1 MKVECDDCGSCSDC
15 FKITTRGKMKALL
28 IKNVLRMWRN
38 IGVMFF
44 IFVLPVMQVILF
56 CLAIGRDPT
65 GLKLAIV
72 NHEANFTNATYQHCP
87 IAKGCSFTSLS
98 CRYLRDLNN
107 ETIVQEYYPDTESAI
122 EAVRLGNAWGALY
135 FTENFTDA
143 LVARMV
149 LGRDADEETLD
160 QSEIRV
166 WLDMS
171 SKFTRPIP
179 FARASLIF
187 FLFRST
193 NRFNV
198 KPRFTVW
205 LQRLCSEPF
214 RNLRS
219 KSKIS

>member
-72 NHEANFTNATYQHCP
+72 NHEANFTNSSYQHCP

-171 SKFTRPIP
+171 SKFT
-179 FARASLIF
+179 
-187 FLFRST
+187 
-193 NRFNV
+193 
-198 KPRFTVW
+198 
-205 LQRLCSEPF
+205 
-214 RNLRS
+214 
-219 KSKIS
+219 